1 MSHRG
6 AMIFTTRRIH
16 EALVLLLLVLAA
28 PGRIAAMSVQAHTP
42 GLSELRGPA
51 AVGSSARAGAPGGPS
66 TEESSAMSVH
76 RLRGGGQSHGSLVVR
91 PPTSPP
97 KLLLEFAA
105 GSQHDVRDPS
115 VALQGKGLH

>member
-66 TEESSAMSVH
+66 TEESSAMSLH
-76 RLRGGGQSHGSLVVR
+76 RLRRSR
-91 PPTSPP
+91 
-97 KLLLEFAA
+97 
-105 GSQHDVRDPS
+105 SQKQHSFRLGCRSCLPFMTKTQTATLTQLS
-115 VALQGKGLH
+115 